1 MAKTIMKRRARRP
14 RVGDLRTRVIVQNRA
29 ITPPDENEY
38 DFDHEFET
46 AATVW
51 ASIETLSGETLFDQA
66 AGQDVVVSHR
76 VVVRWIEGVSAES
89 WLELPDGTRLDVVS
103 TENLEERSEFL
114 VMLARRTGLTSDK
127 VGQA

>member
-1 MAKTIMKRRARRP
+1 MAKSILKRRARRP
-14 RVGDLRTRVIVQNRA
+14 RVGDLRTRVVVQGRA
-29 ITPPDENEY
+29 IQPPNVDEV

-46 AATVW
+46 TATVW

-66 AGQDVVVSHR
+66 AGQDIVVSHR
-76 VVVRWIEGVSAES
+76 VIIRWLEGVTAET

-103 TENLEERSEFL
+103 IENLEERSEFL
-114 VMLARRTGLTSDK
+114 ALMARRTGLTSDK